1 MLFLSQYKNNTKSCI
16 MVLKKR
22 YKSLLVELTLFT
34 LFIFF
39 FYDIIW
45 MIIDFDNFYN
55 LLTTSTYTFLFN
67 FLIDF
72 VYCVVF
78 ASINIISKNVIF
90 NNKFRRRNSV
100 SYRNLVYSGFL
111 LLSIN
116 VVLAVFCEF
125 FLELM
130 DSDLPDEDF
139 LGVSVSAMQPFF

>member
-1 MLFLSQYKNNTKSCI
+1 
-16 MVLKKR
+16 
-22 YKSLLVELTLFT
+22 
-34 LFIFF
+34 
-39 FYDIIW
+39 

-55 LLTTSTYTFLFN
+55 LLTTSTDTFLFN

-116 VVLAVFCEF
+116 VVLAVLCEF
-125 FLELM
+125 VLNVM
-130 DSDLPDEDF
+130 DSELPDEDF
-139 LGVSVSAMQPFF
+139 LGNAYFFCFVSCILSFVMLLIE

>member
-1 MLFLSQYKNNTKSCI
+1 MLFLSRYKNNAKGCI

-55 LLTTSTYTFLFN
+55 LLTTSTDTFLFN

-78 ASINIISKNVIF
+78 ASINIIS
-90 NNKFRRRNSV
+90 V
-100 SYRNLVYSGFL
+100 SIIS
-111 LLSIN
+111 
-116 VVLAVFCEF
+116 
-125 FLELM
+125 
-130 DSDLPDEDF
+130 
-139 LGVSVSAMQPFF
+139 